1 MSLRR
6 IQIPPAVAAEGK
18 RQWEETNIFR
28 QDIAAGMG
36 ISPDT
41 LRRRSIE
48 WGWKERPRRS
58 PVRAFRPAGATPGR
72 FAARHHQAGSAGDS
86 AAAARRR
93 AVALRIMAMLEDEL
107 ARIETTF
114 KEAGVSAGGAFD
126 NRIRA
131 ILGVTRALREVELMS
146 KPDEVI
152 PPDAADNDTPRNI
165 DEFRDALARR
175 IESFVAAQQNADGG
189 TDGGAAG

>member
-48 WGWKERPRRS
+48 WGWKERLRRS
-58 PVRAFRPAGATPGR
+58 PVRAFRPAGGTPGR
-72 FAARHHQAGSAGDS
+72 FAARQHQAGSAGDP

-131 ILGVTRALREVELMS
+131 ILGVTKALREVELMS

-152 PPDAADNDTPRNI
+152 PPDAADNDPPRNI
-165 DEFRDALARR
+165 DEFREALARR

>member
-1 MSLRR
+1 MSSPR
-6 IQIPPAVAAEGK
+6 IQIPPELAAKGK
-18 RQWEETNIFR
+18 YLFEETTTWR
-28 QDIAAGMG
+28 KDIAVVMG
-36 ISPDT
+36 ISADT

-48 WGWKERPRRS
+48 WGWKERPRKSDVLASRT
-58 PVRAFRPAGATPGR
+58 AGGAR
-72 FAARHHQAGSAGDS
+72 FAARQHHASAGDP

-93 AVALRIMAMLEDEL
+93 AVASRIMAMLEDEL

-114 KEAGVSAGGAFD
+114 REAGVPAGGAFD

-131 ILGVTRALREVELMS
+131 ILGVTKALREVELMT

-152 PPDAADNDTPRNI
+152 LPDAADTDTPRNI

-175 IESFVAAQQNADGG
+175 IESFVTAQQNTDGG

>member
-1 MSLRR
+1 MSSPR
-6 IQIPPAVAAEGK
+6 IQIPPERVAEGK
-18 RQWEETNIFR
+18 YLFEETNTLR
-28 QDIAAGMG
+28 QDIAAVMG

-48 WGWKERPRRS
+48 WGWKERPRPS
-58 PVRAFRPAGATPGR
+58 AVRTSRPAGGMR
-72 FAARHHQAGSAGDS
+72 FAARQHHAGFTGDP

-114 KEAGVSAGGAFD
+114 REAGVSAGGAFD

-131 ILGVTRALREVELMS
+131 ILGVTKALREVELMS

-152 PPDAADNDTPRNI
+152 PPNAAENDTPRNI
-165 DEFRDALARR
+165 DEFREALARR
-175 IESFVAAQQNADGG
+175 IESFVTAQQNADGG

>member
-6 IQIPPAVAAEGK
+6 IQIPPEVAAKGK
-18 RQWEETNIFR
+18 YLFEETTTLR
-28 QDIAAGMG
+28 QDIAAMMG
-36 ISPDT
+36 IKPDT

-48 WGWKERPRRS
+48 WGWKERPRKS
-58 PVRAFRPAGATPGR
+58 AVRASMSAGGTR
-72 FAARHHQAGSAGDS
+72 FAARLHRAGSAGDP

-93 AVALRIMAMLEDEL
+93 AVALRIMTMLEDEL

-114 KEAGVSAGGAFD
+114 REAGVPGGAFD
-126 NRIRA
+126 NRLRA
-131 ILGVTRALREVELMS
+131 ILGVTKALREVELMT

-152 PPDAADNDTPRNI
+152 LPDAPDNDTPRNI
-165 DEFRDALARR
+165 DEFREALAQR
-175 IESFVAAQQNADGG
+175 IESFVTAQQNPDSG

>member
-6 IQIPPAVAAEGK
+6 IEIPPALVVKGK
-18 RQWEETNIFR
+18 YLFEETNALR
-28 QDIAAGMG
+28 QDIAAMMG

-48 WGWKERPRRS
+48 WGWKERPRLGA
-58 PVRAFRPAGATPGR
+58 VRASRSGGGTR
-72 FAARHHQAGSAGDS
+72 FATSHHAGSAGDP

-93 AVALRIMAMLEDEL
+93 AVASRIMAMLEDEL

-114 KEAGVSAGGAFD
+114 REAGVSAGGAFD

-131 ILGVTRALREVELMS
+131 ILGVTKALREVELMS

-152 PPDAADNDTPRNI
+152 PPNAADNDPPRNI
-165 DEFRDALARR
+165 DEFREALARR
-175 IESFVAAQQNADGG
+175 IESFVTAQQSADGRSDGG
-189 TDGGAAG
+189 TAG

>member
-1 MSLRR
+1 MSSPR
-6 IQIPPAVAAEGK
+6 IQIPPEVAAKGK
-18 RQWEETNIFR
+18 YLFEETTTLR
-28 QDIAAGMG
+28 QDISAMMG

-58 PVRAFRPAGATPGR
+58 PVRACGSGGGTRSAT
-72 FAARHHQAGSAGDS
+72 RHHAGSAGGP
-86 AAAARRR
+86 AAAARRS
-93 AVALRIMAMLEDEL
+93 AVASRIMAMLEDEL

-114 KEAGVSAGGAFD
+114 KEAGVPAAGAFD

-131 ILGVTRALREVELMS
+131 ILGVTKALREVELMT

-165 DEFRDALARR
+165 DEFREALAQR
-175 IESFVAAQQNADGG
+175 IESFVTAQQNADGG
-189 TDGGAAG
+189 TDGGVAG